1 MDSSGNQVEEMINN
15 CMKNGIANINKKL
28 NMVITQTNYTKIQA
42 IKKLIEF
49 EYDEISVIKDYMGI
63 NKYNSSQPD
72 DLSTQ
77 QKIYKSFRDFF

>member
-1 MDSSGNQVEEMINN
+1 
-15 CMKNGIANINKKL
+15 
-28 NMVITQTNYTKIQA
+28 MVITQTNYTKIQS

-72 DLSTQ
+72 NLSTQ